1 MRIGLMLRAYDE
13 QGGVGVYTRNI
24 VRELLAFDRDNEYIL
39 LFRNPDHL
47 SLYQEYPNV
56 RTRLVQGN
64 HPAWWD
70 QVIIPLACVQ
80 EQLDVLFHPKF
91 TAPLLAPCPVVM
103 TVHGADWFIPEQ
115 AYYYTA
121 ADVCYIRTFMPL
133 YFKKCA
139 RVISVSKL
147 TTSNFERVL
156 RLPPGKIQTVYF
168 APARHFQRVT
178 DETELARVRARYK
191 LPERFILTLTKRKG
205 EGRKNLGQI
214 FAAYQLYHQAAGTPH
229 SLVVGGKD
237 CYLFREEFSLPADSY
252 GMDIHFPGWI
262 DQVDLPAVYSLA
274 DLYLYP
280 SNLEAFPIPVSEA
293 MACGTPLVTSNVNG
307 LVEIAGDA
315 ALLVD
320 PQDAQSI
327 ANAIQ
332 RVLND
337 SSVRNSLSLRGLE
350 RSKLFS
356 WDITTR
362 QTLEIL
368 TSVARRN

>member
-1 MRIGLMLRAYDE
+1 MLRAYDE

-24 VRELLAFDRDNEYIL
+24 VRELLALDRDNEYFL
-39 LFRNPDHL
+39 LFRNPDNL
-47 SLYQEYPNV
+47 GLYQEYPKV
-56 RTRLVQGN
+56 KKRLVQGN

-70 QVIIPLACVQ
+70 QVSVPLACVQ

-115 AYYYTA
+115 ARYYTA

-133 YFKKCA
+133 YFKKCTK
-139 RVISVSKL
+139 VISVSEL

-178 DETELARVRARYK
+178 DDAELVRVRTRYK

-214 FAAYQLYHQAAGTPH
+214 FAAYQVYHQAAEVPH

-237 CYLFREEFSLPADSY
+237 CYLFREEFSLPADGY
-252 GMDIHFPGWI
+252 GKDVHFPGWI
-262 DQVDLPAVYSLA
+262 DQADLPAVYSLA

-280 SNLEAFPIPVSEA
+280 SNLEAFPIPVTEA
-293 MACGTPLVTSNVNG
+293 MTCGTPLVTSNVNG

-337 SSVRNSLSLRGLE
+337 TTLRSNLSLRGLE

-356 WDITTR
+356 WDITAR